1 MIPDTDCIKT
11 FFKEM
16 DTMGKKL
23 YAKPAV
29 MSHETISFE
38 TGLSSCI
45 KIATVEHSNP
55 PEKVCLR
62 SDYTWGPLPK

>member
-1 MIPDTDCIKT
+1 
-11 FFKEM
+11 
-16 DTMGKKL
+16 MGTKL
-23 YAKPAV
+23 YNKPEV
-29 MSHETISFE
+29 ISHESIVFE

-62 SDYTWGPLPK
+62 PNHTWGPLPK